1 MFSACA
7 AGCSSRGS
15 VAAARG
21 DAAALAAPS
30 RGVGRAPELLAFT
43 SGESREMP
51 NMPDGRR
58 VRVRA
63 RSRPL
68 SEPRNLRG
76 KVCSRPSRVP
86 PGNLLYGYAPGS
98 QESVGPNSLAPDA
111 LAPTTLHTDPGGVWE
126 GRRDQ
131 QH

>member
-58 VRVRA
+58 VRA
-63 RSRPL
+63 RSAAPLIWHWRPRTARRG
-68 SEPRNLRG
+68 SAPR
-76 KVCSRPSRVP
+76 
-86 PGNLLYGYAPGS
+86 
-98 QESVGPNSLAPDA
+98 
-111 LAPTTLHTDPGGVWE
+111 TW
-126 GRRDQ
+126 
-131 QH
+131 

>member
-58 VRVRA
+58 VRARA
-63 RSRPL
+63 RARAEPSAVGA
-68 SEPRNLRG
+68 SEPPRQSLL
-76 KVCSRPSRVP
+76 P
-86 PGNLLYGYAPGS
+86 P
-98 QESVGPNSLAPDA
+98 
-111 LAPTTLHTDPGGVWE
+111 
-126 GRRDQ
+126 
-131 QH
+131 